1 MGPRKFLLAT
11 ITTVS
16 VLLYMFPHSNS
27 ESVALPPES
36 AYGPAAESPDAG
48 APELSPGPPPML
60 FDVDD
65 YGASAGGDATEAFLA
80 AWKDACNSSSDPS
93 LFLVPEGKTYLLMPL
108 SFGGPCRSTTITAMV
123 SQATGDRSQYYAY
136 RSPSACS
143 VRDVYVAGD
152 QIRGTLEAPSN
163 RSVWLDGD
171 RRERWITF
179 EDVDGLHVMGGGT
192 LNGHGQEWW
201 INSCKVNKS
210 MAMYFRSCN
219 HLVVDDLEVKDS
231 MQMHVVIASC
241 WKAAVSRLF
250 VTAPGWSPN
259 TDGIHVSNSREV
271 SITNCIISTGD
282 DCISIVSGSEF
293 VRASGIYCGPGHGI
307 SIGSLGANKSLA
319 HVSDVLV
326 EKATL
331 VGTTNGVRIK
341 TWQGGEGSAERI
353 TFQDIKMYNVTNP
366 IIIDQ
371 NYCDSK
377 KPCSEEDSAVAISDI
392 RYNNIHGT
400 SLSKVAVKFICSSAV
415 HCDGIVMQDVSLVG
429 QKGAYLKCSSVN
441 ARVITP
447 GFNSPYCTA
456 DM

>member
-1 MGPRKFLLAT
+1 MGPRKFLLAS
-11 ITTVS
+11 ISTVS
-16 VLLYMFPHSNS
+16 VLVYMFPHANS

-48 APELSPGPPPML
+48 APELSPGPPPMV

-108 SFGGPCRSTTITAMV
+108 SFGGPCRSTTITAM
-123 SQATGDRSQYYAY
+123 
-136 RSPSACS
+136 
-143 VRDVYVAGD
+143 
-152 QIRGTLEAPSN
+152 IRGTLEAPSN

-210 MAMYFRSCN
+210 MKCVPGPTALYFRTCN

-231 MQMHVVIASC
+231 MQMHVVIANC

-259 TDGIHVSNSREV
+259 TDGIHVSNSTEV

-307 SIGSLGANKSLA
+307 SIGSLGANKSRA

-341 TWQGGEGSAERI
+341 TWQGGEGAAERI

-400 SLSKVAVKFICSSAV
+400 SLSKVAVKFICSNAV

-447 GFNSPYCTA
+447 GFNYPYCTA

>member
-1 MGPRKFLLAT
+1 MGPRKFLLAS

-16 VLLYMFPHSNS
+16 VLLYMFPHASS

-48 APELSPGPPPML
+48 ARDLSPVPPPMV

-93 LFLVPEGKTYLLMPL
+93 LLLVPEGKAYLLMPV
-108 SFGGPCRSTTITAMV
+108 SFTGPCRATTITAM
-123 SQATGDRSQYYAY
+123 
-136 RSPSACS
+136 
-143 VRDVYVAGD
+143 
-152 QIRGTLEAPSN
+152 IRGTLEAPSN
-163 RSVWLDGD
+163 RSVWLGGD
-171 RRERWITF
+171 RERWITF
-179 EDVDGLHVMGGGT
+179 EDVDSLHVMGGGT

-210 MAMYFRSCN
+210 MKCVAGPTALYFRSCD

-231 MQMHVVIASC
+231 MQMHVVIANC

-293 VRASGIYCGPGHGI
+293 VWASGIYCGPGHGI
-307 SIGSLGANKSLA
+307 SIGSLGANKSRA

-353 TFQDIKMYNVTNP
+353 IFQDIKMYNVTNP

-377 KPCSEEDSAVAISDI
+377 KPCSEEESAVAISDI

-400 SLSKVAVKFICSSAV
+400 SSSKVAVKFICSSAV

-447 GFNSPYCTA
+447 GFNYPYCTA

>member
-16 VLLYMFPHSNS
+16 VLLYMFPHASS
-27 ESVALPPES
+27 VSVALPPES

-48 APELSPGPPPML
+48 APELSPGPPPMV

-93 LFLVPEGKTYLLMPL
+93 LLLVPEGKTYLLMPL
-108 SFGGPCRSTTITAMV
+108 SFGGPCRATTITAM
-123 SQATGDRSQYYAY
+123 
-136 RSPSACS
+136 
-143 VRDVYVAGD
+143 
-152 QIRGTLEAPSN
+152 IRGTLEAPSN

-179 EDVDGLHVMGGGT
+179 EDVDSLHVMGGGT

-210 MAMYFRSCN
+210 VKCVAGPTALYFRSCD
-219 HLVVDDLEVKDS
+219 HLVLDDLEVKDS
-231 MQMHVVIASC
+231 MQMHVVIANC

-307 SIGSLGANKSLA
+307 SIGSLGANKSRA
-319 HVSDVLV
+319 HVSDVRV

-377 KPCSEEDSAVAISDI
+377 KPCSEEDSAVAVSDI
-392 RYNNIHGT
+392 RYSNIHGT
-400 SLSKVAVKFICSSAV
+400 SSSKVAVKFICSSAV

-429 QKGAYLKCSSVN
+429 QKGAYLTCSSVN